1 MPRLR
6 RGEAVMA
13 LLMSRFRSSATTG
26 ASYVQAWF
34 ESGPE
39 PFRSTISPVKSEGL
53 YHLSY
58 RPTQGGLCPKR
69 TRTERTGHPVAR
81 GGGRCSDIAGD
92 WMSVWRPVASGSL
105 WPLRVGLSPFQQKAT
120 IAAGIPFIRDLGLS
134 VLA

>member
-1 MPRLR
+1 MSPQP
-6 RGEAVMA
+6 GEAVIA

-69 TRTERTGHPVAR
+69 TRTERNQPASDTSRRRSARAGVAR
-81 GGGRCSDIAGD
+81 PRGPVSELVGTRFRGRVDL
-92 WMSVWRPVASGSL
+92 ASADAVG
-105 WPLRVGLSPFQQKAT
+105 GLSC
-120 IAAGIPFIRDLGLS
+120 
-134 VLA
+134 LA